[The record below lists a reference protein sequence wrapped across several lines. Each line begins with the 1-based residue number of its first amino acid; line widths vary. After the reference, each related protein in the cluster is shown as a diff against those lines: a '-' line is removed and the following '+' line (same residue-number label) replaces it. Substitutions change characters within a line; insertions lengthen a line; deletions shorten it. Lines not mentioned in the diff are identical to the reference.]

1 MLMEGNFI
9 FLWNEGA
16 QNIFFTF
23 WIQNYWCLKVG
34 SCGEQ
39 IKQNWTRE
47 RKENKVNHRW
57 GRFYAYVEGNFMSW
71 WIKELTKELLLPGCL
86 EGRCLSRKTDGK
98 VIKNHRRA
106 SPLTAPK
113 LAKSNTGVPQLI
125 IIWIFCGYT
134 IYIRQM
140 A

>member
-1 MLMEGNFI
+1 MEGNFI
-9 FLWNEGA
+9 VLWHEGA
-16 QNIFFTF
+16 QRFFHV
-23 WIQNYWCLKVG
+23 LK
-34 SCGEQ
+34 CEIDIKKMGEQ

-125 IIWIFCGYT
+125 IIWIVCGKT
-134 IYIRQM
+134 IEGFL
-140 A
+140 